1 MLNNSYN
8 YDNTFASI
16 VNYKDFSF
24 LGDSSEHLLYISDQD
39 GQFNLWRQKTD
50 FKDKI
55 NSTSSQSLT
64 HFKNESVRSAFT
76 SPKTKKNKNQI
87 VFFADRDG
95 NQNYQIF
102 QINDLFNSSIETLT
116 QNSDVRHEWG
126 SECHSHDGQYIMYSS
141 NESSPS
147 NILIYRYDLDKRLS
161 ECITP
166 NKQGWFSPGYWSL
179 DDRFVNCLEQVTFS
193 SYVLWVVDVN
203 SKELID
209 ISLNKENITYK
220 TGPWSKKYKNGFY
233 FLSDGN
239 KEGFLNLA
247 FYDIDENHF
256 DWEVDS
262 NCDIEHV
269 VLCEEKDILVWIENA
284 DGYSK
289 IFSKNLKTQEVSK
302 IDKIPDGVISKIK
315 VTPDGQKIVFLL
327 STAISP
333 YDIYV
338 YDFKTDEIHK
348 FTNAF
353 KNFIP
358 HNLIN
363 EPKLIHYNSFD
374 NENISAFLYLPSEQF
389 MKNNK
394 EKIGAVLSIHGG
406 PTSQERPSYLYSGLY
421 QYLLSKGLAVLAP
434 NFRGSTGYGKSFEKK
449 IYHDWAGGELKD
461 LEYAIKWLLSQ
472 KWLDKDKIG
481 VFGASFGGF
490 ATLNCISRLSQY
502 NWKAA
507 VDIVGPSNLVTFTKT
522 APKHW
527 KRVMAEWVG
536 DPDTEVDFLKER
548 SPIAYADNIKADL
561 LIIQGANDPLVVKEE
576 SEQMV
581 DKLQKSGKFV
591 EYFVFDDEG
600 HGFTKTKNMVKA
612 YGLSAEF
619 LIKRLI

>member
-1 MLNNSYN
+1 LLNNSYT
-8 YDNTFASI
+8 YDNTFAFI

-24 LGDSSEHLLYISDQD
+24 LGDSSEHLLYISDKD
-39 GQFNLWRQKTD
+39 GQFNLCRQKTD

-55 NSTSSQSLT
+55 NSSSSQSIT

-76 SPKTKKNKNQI
+76 SPNTKNKNQI

-116 QNSDVRHEWG
+116 QNSNVRHEWG
-126 SECHSHDGQYIMYSS
+126 SECLSHDGQYIMYSS

-147 NILIYRYDLDKRLS
+147 NILIYRYDLGKRLS
-161 ECITP
+161 ECITS
-166 NKQGWFSPGYWSL
+166 NKQGWFAPGYWSL
-179 DDRFVNCLEQVTFS
+179 DDKFINCVEQVTFS

-203 SKELID
+203 SKDLID
-209 ISLNKENITYK
+209 ISLDKENVTYK
-220 TGPWSKKYKNGFY
+220 TGPWSKKYKKGFF

-239 KEGFLNLA
+239 KDGFLNLA

-256 DWEVDS
+256 DWEVIS
-262 NCDIEHV
+262 KCDIEHV
-269 VLCEEKDILVWIENA
+269 VLCEEKDILVWVENV

-289 IFSKNLKTQEVSK
+289 IYIKNLKSQEIFK
-302 IDKIPDGVISKIK
+302 IDKIPDGVISKINI
-315 VTPDGQKIVFLL
+315 TPDGQKIVFLL

-338 YDFKTDEIHK
+338 YDFKTDDVK
-348 FTNAF
+348 KLTNSF
-353 KNFIP
+353 KNSVP
-358 HNLIN
+358 YNLMKA
-363 EPKLIHYNSFD
+363 PKIVRYNSFD
-374 NENISAFLYLPSEQF
+374 NEPISAFLYLPSEKF
-389 MKNNK
+389 MKNDK
-394 EKIGAVLSIHGG
+394 EKIGAVLSVHGG
-406 PTSQERPSYLYSGLY
+406 PTSQERPSYLYGGLY
-421 QYLLSKGLAVLAP
+421 QYILSKGLAVLAP

-461 LEYAIKWLLSQ
+461 LEYAVKWLLSQ
-472 KWLDKDKIG
+472 KWIDKDKIG

-490 ATLNCISRLSQY
+490 STLNCVSRLSHY

-536 DPDTEVDFLKER
+536 DPDTEEDFLKER
-548 SPIAYADNIKADL
+548 SPITYVDNIKSDL
-561 LIIQGANDPLVVKEE
+561 LIIQGAKDPLVVKEE

-591 EYFVFDDEG
+591 EYCVFDDEG
-600 HGFTKTKNMVKA
+600 HGFTKAKNMVKA
-612 YGLSAEF
+612 YGLAAEF

>member
-1 MLNNSYN
+1 MLNNSYT

-16 VNYKDFSF
+16 INYKDFSF
-24 LGDSSEHLLYISDQD
+24 LGDSSEHLVYISDQD

-55 NSTSSQSLT
+55 NSSGSQSLT

-76 SPKTKKNKNQI
+76 SPKTENKNQI
-87 VFFADRDG
+87 VFFADSDG

-102 QINDLFNSSIETLT
+102 QINDLFHSSIETLT
-116 QNSDVRHEWG
+116 QNPDVRHEWG
-126 SECHSHDGQYIMYSS
+126 LECHSHNGQYIMYSS

-147 NILIYRYDLDKRLS
+147 NILIYRYDLGKRIS

-166 NKQGWFSPGYWSL
+166 NKQGWFAPGYWSL
-179 DDRFVNCLEQVTFS
+179 DDKFVNCIEQVTFS
-193 SYVLWVVDVN
+193 RYVLWIIDVN

-209 ISLNKENITYK
+209 ISLDKENVTYK
-220 TGPWSKKYKNGFY
+220 TGPWSKKYKKGFY

-256 DWEVDS
+256 DWEVIS

-269 VLCEEKDILVWIENA
+269 GLCEEKDILVWVENV

-289 IFSKNLKTQEVSK
+289 VYTKNIKSQEIFK

-315 VTPDGQKIVFLL
+315 ITPDAQKIVFLL

-338 YDFKTDEIHK
+338 YDFKIDELK
-348 FTNAF
+348 KLTNSF

-363 EPKLIHYNSFD
+363 EPKLINYNSFD
-374 NENISAFLYLPSEQF
+374 NEQISAFLYLPTEKF
-389 MKNNK
+389 MKNDK

-406 PTSQERPSYLYSGLY
+406 PTSQERPSYLYGGLY
-421 QYLLSKGLAVLAP
+421 QYLLSKGLAILAP

-461 LEYAIKWLLSQ
+461 LEYAVKWLLSQ
-472 KWLDKDKIG
+472 KRIDKDKIG

-490 ATLNCISRLSQY
+490 STLNCISRLSHY

-536 DPDTEVDFLKER
+536 DPDTEEDFLKER
-548 SPIAYADNIKADL
+548 SPITYVDNIKSDL
-561 LIIQGANDPLVVKEE
+561 LIIQGAKDPLVVKEE

-581 DKLQKSGKFV
+581 NKLQKSGKFV
-591 EYFVFDDEG
+591 EYCVFDDEG
-600 HGFTKTKNMVKA
+600 HGFTKAKNMVKA

-619 LIKRLI
+619 LLKRLI

>member
-1 MLNNSYN
+1 LLNNSYT
-8 YDNTFASI
+8 YDNTFAFI

-24 LGDSSEHLLYISDQD
+24 LGDSSEHLLYISDKD
-39 GQFNLWRQKTD
+39 GQFNLCRQKTD

-55 NSTSSQSLT
+55 NSSSSQSIT

-76 SPKTKKNKNQI
+76 SPNTKNKNQI

-116 QNSDVRHEWG
+116 QNSNVRHEWG
-126 SECHSHDGQYIMYSS
+126 SECLSHDGQYIMYSS

-147 NILIYRYDLDKRLS
+147 NILIYRYDLGKRLS
-161 ECITP
+161 ECITS
-166 NKQGWFSPGYWSL
+166 NKQGWFAPGYWSL
-179 DDRFVNCLEQVTFS
+179 DDKFINCVEQVTFS

-209 ISLNKENITYK
+209 ISLDKENVTYK
-220 TGPWSKKYKNGFY
+220 TGPWSKKYKKGFF

-239 KEGFLNLA
+239 KDGFLNLA

-256 DWEVDS
+256 DWEVIS
-262 NCDIEHV
+262 KCDIEHV
-269 VLCEEKDILVWIENA
+269 VLCEEKDILVWVENV

-289 IFSKNLKTQEVSK
+289 IYIKNLKSQEIFK
-302 IDKIPDGVISKIK
+302 IDKIPDGVISKINI
-315 VTPDGQKIVFLL
+315 TPDGQKIVFLL

-338 YDFKTDEIHK
+338 YDFKTDDVK
-348 FTNAF
+348 KLTNSF
-353 KNFIP
+353 KNSVP
-358 HNLIN
+358 YNLMKG
-363 EPKLIHYNSFD
+363 PKIVRYNSFD
-374 NENISAFLYLPSEQF
+374 NEPISAFLYLPSEKF
-389 MKNNK
+389 MKNDK
-394 EKIGAVLSIHGG
+394 EKIGAVLSVHGG
-406 PTSQERPSYLYSGLY
+406 PTSQERPSYLYGGLY
-421 QYLLSKGLAVLAP
+421 QYILSKGLAVLAP

-461 LEYAIKWLLSQ
+461 LEYAVKWLLSQ
-472 KWLDKDKIG
+472 KWIDKDKIG

-490 ATLNCISRLSQY
+490 STLNCVSRLSHY

-536 DPDTEVDFLKER
+536 DPDTEEDFLKER
-548 SPIAYADNIKADL
+548 SPITYVDNIKSDL
-561 LIIQGANDPLVVKEE
+561 LIIQGAKDPLVVKEE

-591 EYFVFDDEG
+591 EYCVFDDEG
-600 HGFTKTKNMVKA
+600 HGFTKAKNMVKA
-612 YGLSAEF
+612 YGLAAEF

>member
-1 MLNNSYN
+1 LLNNSYT
-8 YDNTFASI
+8 YDNTFAFI

-24 LGDSSEHLLYISDQD
+24 LGDSSEHLLYISDKD
-39 GQFNLWRQKTD
+39 GQFNLCRQKTD

-55 NSTSSQSLT
+55 NSSSSQSIT

-76 SPKTKKNKNQI
+76 SPNTKNKNQI

-116 QNSDVRHEWG
+116 QNSNVRHEWG
-126 SECHSHDGQYIMYSS
+126 SECLSHDGQYIMYSS

-147 NILIYRYDLDKRLS
+147 NILIYRYDLGKRLS
-161 ECITP
+161 ECITS
-166 NKQGWFSPGYWSL
+166 NKQGWFAPGYWSL
-179 DDRFVNCLEQVTFS
+179 DDKFINCVEQVTFS

-203 SKELID
+203 SKDLID
-209 ISLNKENITYK
+209 ISLDKENVTYK
-220 TGPWSKKYKNGFY
+220 TGPWSKKYKKGFF

-239 KEGFLNLA
+239 KDGFLNLA

-256 DWEVDS
+256 DWEVIS
-262 NCDIEHV
+262 KCDIEHV
-269 VLCEEKDILVWIENA
+269 VLCEEKDILVWVENV

-289 IFSKNLKTQEVSK
+289 IYIKNLKSQEIFK
-302 IDKIPDGVISKIK
+302 IDKIPDGVISKINI
-315 VTPDGQKIVFLL
+315 TPDGQKIVFLL

-338 YDFKTDEIHK
+338 YDFKTDDVK
-348 FTNAF
+348 KLTNSF
-353 KNFIP
+353 KNSVP
-358 HNLIN
+358 YNLMKA
-363 EPKLIHYNSFD
+363 PKIVRYNSFD
-374 NENISAFLYLPSEQF
+374 NEPISAFLYLPSEKF
-389 MKNNK
+389 MKNDK
-394 EKIGAVLSIHGG
+394 EKIGAVLSVHGG
-406 PTSQERPSYLYSGLY
+406 PTSQERPSYLYGGLY
-421 QYLLSKGLAVLAP
+421 QYILSKGLAVLAP

-461 LEYAIKWLLSQ
+461 LEYAVKWLLSQ
-472 KWLDKDKIG
+472 KWIDKDKIG

-490 ATLNCISRLSQY
+490 STLNCISRLSHY

-536 DPDTEVDFLKER
+536 DPDTEEDFLKER
-548 SPIAYADNIKADL
+548 SPITYVDNIKSDL
-561 LIIQGANDPLVVKEE
+561 LIIQGAKDPLVVKEE

-591 EYFVFDDEG
+591 EYCVFDDEG
-600 HGFTKTKNMVKA
+600 HGFTKAKNMVKA
-612 YGLSAEF
+612 YGLAAEF

>member
-1 MLNNSYN
+1 LLNNSYT
-8 YDNTFASI
+8 YDNTFAFI

-24 LGDSSEHLLYISDQD
+24 LGDSSEHLLYISDKD
-39 GQFNLWRQKTD
+39 GQFNLCRQKTD

-55 NSTSSQSLT
+55 NSSSSQSIT

-76 SPKTKKNKNQI
+76 SPNTKNKNQI

-116 QNSDVRHEWG
+116 QNSNVRHEWG
-126 SECHSHDGQYIMYSS
+126 SECLSHDGQYIMYSS

-147 NILIYRYDLDKRLS
+147 NILIYRYDLGKRLS
-161 ECITP
+161 ECITS
-166 NKQGWFSPGYWSL
+166 NKQGWFAPGYWSL
-179 DDRFVNCLEQVTFS
+179 DDKFINCVEQVTFS

-203 SKELID
+203 SKDLID
-209 ISLNKENITYK
+209 ISLDKENVTYK
-220 TGPWSKKYKNGFY
+220 TGPWSKKYKKGFF

-239 KEGFLNLA
+239 KDGFLNLA

-256 DWEVDS
+256 DWEVIS
-262 NCDIEHV
+262 KCDIEHV
-269 VLCEEKDILVWIENA
+269 LLCEEKDILVWVENV

-289 IFSKNLKTQEVSK
+289 IYIKNLKSQEIFK
-302 IDKIPDGVISKIK
+302 IDKIPDGVISKINI
-315 VTPDGQKIVFLL
+315 TPDGQKIVFLL

-338 YDFKTDEIHK
+338 YDFKTDDVK
-348 FTNAF
+348 KLTNSF
-353 KNFIP
+353 KNSVP
-358 HNLIN
+358 YNLMKA
-363 EPKLIHYNSFD
+363 PKIVRYNSFD
-374 NENISAFLYLPSEQF
+374 NEPISAFLYLPSEKF
-389 MKNNK
+389 MKNDK
-394 EKIGAVLSIHGG
+394 EKIGAVLSVHGG
-406 PTSQERPSYLYSGLY
+406 PTSQERPSYLYGGLY
-421 QYLLSKGLAVLAP
+421 QYILSKGLAVLAP

-461 LEYAIKWLLSQ
+461 LEYAVKWLLSQ
-472 KWLDKDKIG
+472 KWIDKDKIG

-490 ATLNCISRLSQY
+490 STLNCVSRLSHY

-536 DPDTEVDFLKER
+536 DPDTEEDFLKER
-548 SPIAYADNIKADL
+548 SPITYVDNIKSDL
-561 LIIQGANDPLVVKEE
+561 LIIQGAKDPLVVKEE

-591 EYFVFDDEG
+591 EYCVFDDEG
-600 HGFTKTKNMVKA
+600 HGFTKAKNMVKA
-612 YGLSAEF
+612 YGLAAEF

>member
-1 MLNNSYN
+1 MLNNSYT

-16 VNYKDFSF
+16 INYKDFSF
-24 LGDSSEHLLYISDQD
+24 LGDSSEHLLYISDKD

-64 HFKNESVRSAFT
+64 HFKNKSVRSAFT
-76 SPKTKKNKNQI
+76 SPKTKNKNQI

-116 QNSDVRHEWG
+116 QNSNVRHEWG
-126 SECHSHDGQYIMYSS
+126 SECLSHDGQYIMYSS

-147 NILIYRYDLDKRLS
+147 NILIYRYDLGKRLS
-161 ECITP
+161 ECISP
-166 NKQGWFSPGYWSL
+166 NKQGWFAPGYWSL
-179 DDRFVNCLEQVTFS
+179 DDKFINCIEQVTFS

-209 ISLNKENITYK
+209 ISLDKENVTYK
-220 TGPWSKKYKNGFY
+220 TGPWSKKYKKGFF

-239 KEGFLNLA
+239 KDGFLNLA

-256 DWEVDS
+256 DWEFNS
-262 NCDIEHV
+262 NCDIEHIG
-269 VLCEEKDILVWIENA
+269 LCEEKDILVWVENA

-289 IFSKNLKTQEVSK
+289 IFSKNLKSQEVSK

-315 VTPDGQKIVFLL
+315 ITPDGQKIVFLL

-338 YDFKTDEIHK
+338 YDFKTDDVK
-348 FTNAF
+348 KLTNSF
-353 KNFIP
+353 KNSVP
-358 HNLIN
+358 YNLMKA
-363 EPKLIHYNSFD
+363 PKIVRYNSFD
-374 NENISAFLYLPSEQF
+374 NEPISAFLYLPSEKF
-389 MKNNK
+389 MKNDK
-394 EKIGAVLSIHGG
+394 EKIGAVLSVHGG
-406 PTSQERPSYLYSGLY
+406 PTSQERPSYLYGGLY
-421 QYLLSKGLAVLAP
+421 QYILSKGLAVLAP

-461 LEYAIKWLLSQ
+461 LEYAVKWLLSQ
-472 KWLDKDKIG
+472 KWIDKDKIG

-490 ATLNCISRLSQY
+490 STLNCVSRLSHY

-536 DPDTEVDFLKER
+536 DPDTEEDFLKER
-548 SPIAYADNIKADL
+548 SPITYVDNIKSDL
-561 LIIQGANDPLVVKEE
+561 LIIQGAKDPLVVKEE

-591 EYFVFDDEG
+591 EYCVFDDEG
-600 HGFTKTKNMVKA
+600 HGFTKAKNMVKA
-612 YGLSAEF
+612 YGLAAEF